1 MAWYAYCIAERSAF
15 PELSRHRRPMPLTGV
30 TGLFGNQTF
39 LFPAADL
46 AVVVSEHICEFQ
58 EFLLANTGF
67 KLGVADE
74 VVGFAIDLRPA
85 WLPCCEGDRKREA
98 FDFVHKA

>member
-15 PELSRHRRPMPLTGV
+15 SELSRHRRPMPLTGV

-46 AVVVSEHICEFQ
+46 AVVVSEHMPEDAA
-58 EFLLANTGF
+58 LLSGPGAQT
-67 KLGVADE
+67 D
-74 VVGFAIDLRPA
+74 PA
-85 WLPCCEGDRKREA
+85 GAASTVWMMYSVDPA
-98 FDFVHKA
+98 